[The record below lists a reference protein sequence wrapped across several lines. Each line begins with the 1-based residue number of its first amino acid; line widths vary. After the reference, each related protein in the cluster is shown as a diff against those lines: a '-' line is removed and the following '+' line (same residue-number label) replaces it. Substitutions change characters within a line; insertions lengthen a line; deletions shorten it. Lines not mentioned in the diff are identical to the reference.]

1 VPAAVLVAG
10 LVAIALAFAAI
21 SATLL
26 VRNLIQQPIKSA
38 AVAASEVAIV
48 GGAIAWVLT
57 QLVNLIDITLAPMAS
72 LAEVGKQQ
80 AADWWNALVYGTV
93 NTLYSQLLGT
103 LIWYWA
109 NFQGFSY
116 ILSHFAGVE
125 AYLDRVVGPIATA
138 TQNDLVGLHRWIDS
152 YELPLIRGIGDDLAG
167 LHHWI
172 DGYELPLI
180 RGIGDDLA
188 GLHDWINTH
197 VGLKAD
203 VANAEARAEAYA
215 QALVVPITAAISD
228 IENAPCMKFC
238 SPLGDL
244 GQLLQGLEDAG
255 LLALLLLLLQ
265 EARTNPAGVAIA
277 IDDTIGAVGRDAFQS
292 LQLGIPE

>member
-1 VPAAVLVAG
+1 MPAAVLIAG

-26 VRNLIQQPIKSA
+26 VRNLVQQPIKSA

-57 QLVNLIDITLAPMAS
+57 QLVNLIEITLAPMAS

-116 ILSHFAGVE
+116 ILSHFAGAE

-138 TQNDLVGLHRWIDS
+138 TQNDLAGLHRWIDS
-152 YELPLIRGIGDDLAG
+152 
-167 LHHWI
+167 
-172 DGYELPLI
+172 YELPLI

-197 VGLKAD
+197 VGLKTD
-203 VANAEARAEAYA
+203 VANAEARAEAFA
-215 QALVVPITAAISD
+215 QALVVPITAAITD

-265 EARTNPAGVAIA
+265 EARTNPAGVATA
-277 IDDTIGAVGRDAFQS
+277 IDDTIGTVGRDAFQS